1 MKTNLAKKMND
12 SYYRLEI
19 LATEEGKEFYNRDII
34 RNNDNAGFDL
44 FVAKEEQC
52 EAGKVSLLDL
62 GCRARMV
69 KCFPDE
75 MEEEVPFWLCPR
87 SSIWKSGVTQANS
100 LGIID
105 KSYRGVLMGAVVPI
119 YKPSG
124 YWSQL
129 SAGDGPKTG
138 SYIWMNCDSKA
149 TGSPVIEK
157 GQRLFQIVAPDMG
170 HIKEV
175 RIVENLNLTVRGDGG
190 FGSTG
195 K

>member
-1 MKTNLAKKMND
+1 MTD
-12 SYYRLEI
+12 FYYRLE
-19 LATEEGKEFYNRDII
+19 LLPTEEGKEFYNRDLT
-34 RNNDNAGFDL
+34 RDNANAGFDL
-44 FVAKEEQC
+44 FVAKEMYC
-52 EAGKVSLLDL
+52 TAGSVSLLDL

-75 MEEEVPFWLCPR
+75 MEEEVHYWLAPR

-105 KSYRGVLMGAVVPI
+105 RSYRGLLMGAVLPI

-124 YWSQL
+124 YWSNMT
-129 SAGDGPKTG
+129 SGDGPKTG
-138 SYIWMNCDSKA
+138 TYVWKNCDSKD
-149 TGSPVIEK
+149 TGSPLIEK

-170 HIKEV
+170 YIKEV
-175 RIVENLNLTVRGDGG
+175 KIVETLPETKRGEGG